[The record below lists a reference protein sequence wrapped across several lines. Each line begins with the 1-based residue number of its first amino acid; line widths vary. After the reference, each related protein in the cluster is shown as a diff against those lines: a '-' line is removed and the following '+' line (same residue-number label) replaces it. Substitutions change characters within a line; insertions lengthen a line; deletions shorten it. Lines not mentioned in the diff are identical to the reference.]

1 MGKNKLKKVL
11 PFKKFCLYYRYMK
24 VKVKIA
30 ESCKIHK
37 DVTIVEPVNLYGC
50 EIHQNAF
57 IGPFVEVQKDVTIGV
72 NTRISSHTFVCSDVE
87 IGDNCFIAHGVMF
100 INDKF
105 DAPLDDWIS
114 RKTVIAD
121 DVRIGSNA
129 TILPVNIGYGAVIGA
144 GAVVTKDVPERAIV
158 VGNPAKIIGKNDG
171 NTWKNKGE

>member
-1 MGKNKLKKVL
+1 
-11 PFKKFCLYYRYMK
+11 MK

-105 DAPLDDWIS
+105 DAPLEDWIS
-114 RKTVIAD
+114 RKTKIGD
-121 DVRIGSNA
+121 NVRIGSNA
-129 TILPVNIGYGAVIGA
+129 TILPVNIGNNVVIGA
-144 GAVVTKDVPERAIV
+144 GSVVTKDIPSNHIAY
-158 VGNPAKIIGKNDG
+158 GNPAIIKRRKDN
-171 NTWKNKGE
+171 E

>member
-1 MGKNKLKKVL
+1 
-11 PFKKFCLYYRYMK
+11 MK

-57 IGPFVEVQKDVTIGV
+57 IGPFVEIQKGVTIGV
-72 NTRISSHTFVCSDVE
+72 NTRISSHTFVCSDVN

-105 DAPLDDWIS
+105 DAPLEDWIS
-114 RKTVIAD
+114 RKTNIGD
-121 DVRIGSNA
+121 NVRIGSNT
-129 TILPVNIGYGAVIGA
+129 TILPINIGNNVVIGA
-144 GAVVTKDVPERAIV
+144 GAVVTKDIPSNHIAY
-158 VGNPAKIIGKNDG
+158 GNPAIIKRRKDN
-171 NTWKNKGE
+171 E

>member
-1 MGKNKLKKVL
+1 
-11 PFKKFCLYYRYMK
+11 MK

-57 IGPFVEVQKDVTIGV
+57 IGPFVEIQKGVTIGV
-72 NTRISSHTFVCSDVE
+72 NTRISSHTFVCSDVN

-105 DAPLDDWIS
+105 DAPLEDWIS
-114 RKTVIAD
+114 RKTNIGD
-121 DVRIGSNA
+121 NVRIGSNA
-129 TILPVNIGYGAVIGA
+129 TILPINIGNNVVIGA
-144 GAVVTKDVPERAIV
+144 GAVVTKDIPSNHIAY
-158 VGNPAKIIGKNDG
+158 GNPAIIKRRKDN
-171 NTWKNKGE
+171 E